1 MYKITK
7 LIFNEKQGIV
17 CFEMQDEYG
26 NTFNPF
32 ISQNKP
38 LSEPNKDN
46 LIDLPELSAESFV
59 FTADTKTVK
68 PAPKQKKKTAS
79 DTLTEFCKAKKGIQ
93 GTNLAS
99 LRKFY
104 EFYLPKTEKWNGRF
118 DAETLWQRWSAREN

>member
-7 LIFNEKQGIV
+7 LIFNEKDGILAL
-17 CFEMQDEYG
+17 EMRDEYG
-26 NTFNPF
+26 NTISPLNP
-32 ISQNKP
+32 QKLP
-38 LSEPNKDN
+38 LSEPNKGN

-59 FTADTKTVK
+59 FSADTKTVK

-118 DAETLWQRWSAREN
+118 DAETLWQRWAAREN